1 MSVGITIIFTNTPL
15 SSRMFMIIKNSLY
28 GICKFS
34 GKKNCCRK
42 HLNNKTDLLF
52 GYNVDVKLIR
62 MNANHKFSV
71 YCIIKCL
78 DLF

>member
-1 MSVGITIIFTNTPL
+1 MEYVSFL
-15 SSRMFMIIKNSLY
+15 E
-28 GICKFS
+28 
-34 GKKNCCRK
+34 KKNCCRK